1 MHLNHPFLA
10 AALAFTG
17 LLAATAPATSQD
29 LESPQSGKDVGPP
42 DTSGAR
48 YEGYLFLDADGH
60 PLPFQ
65 SDEGIES
72 YLGSSTVVSVTK
84 IPVGI
89 TRPTKVLLGGEALR
103 LHAVFKNI
111 DEELRNVRDPTT
123 SGRGKLYL
131 IWRDSYVFDVAAYR
145 VDRLLGLDR
154 MAPVI
159 VRKLRGDTGSLQIWI
174 EGTITEKER
183 RQGGF
188 EPPEIARFNQQLGTL
203 RIFDNLVANRDA
215 NLGNILIDGNW
226 RLWFIDCSRCFGTSD
241 DLLYPDRITHCERRM
256 WKALNELEL
265 DTARQALDPYL
276 GKGEI
281 EALLKRRDKIVAL
294 LQKRIDEWGEDLVL
308 FDQRPPTDTAPWVD
322 E

>member
-1 MHLNHPFLA
+1 MHPNRLLLA
-10 AALAFTG
+10 ATFTV

-29 LESPQSGKDVGPP
+29 LESPQGEKGLGSP

-48 YEGYLFLDADGH
+48 YDGYLFLDADGH

-65 SDEGIES
+65 SDQEIES
-72 YLGSSTVVSVTK
+72 YLGSSTVVSVTR

-89 TRPTKVLLGGEALR
+89 TRPTKVLLAGETLR
-103 LHAVFKNI
+103 LHAVFKDI
-111 DEELRNVRDPTT
+111 DEERRNVRDPTT
-123 SGRGKLYL
+123 TGRGKLYL
-131 IWRDSYVFDVAAYR
+131 VWRDSYIFDVAAYR

-154 MAPVI
+154 MAPVV
-159 VRKLRGDTGSLQIWI
+159 VRKLKGKTGSIQIWI

-183 RQGGF
+183 RRGGF

-203 RIFDNLVANRDA
+203 LIFDNLVANRDA

-265 DTARQALDPYL
+265 DTARRALDPYL

-281 EALLKRRDKIVAL
+281 EALLRRRDKIVDL
-294 LQKRIDEWGEDLVL
+294 LQKRIDEWGEELVL
-308 FDQRPPTDTAPWVD
+308 FDQRPPTEIAPWVD
-322 E
+322 DR